1 MTRISRRIPVNKQT
15 SLCSHESAPPR
26 GYFMA
31 SPIVKRVHA
40 VHVGALKDAAALKAP
55 IAVRNC

>member
-1 MTRISRRIPVNKQT
+1 MTAQESDQKNT
-15 SLCSHESAPPR
+15 SEDDD
-26 GYFMA
+26 YDV
-31 SPIVKRVHA
+31 IVKRVHA